1 MLLSI
6 LGLGFWMWIHFTSG
20 LLFQLSSEMLM
31 LGVLRTTVVAG
42 GGPAAAHFLCFAKES
57 KQRKA
62 TAIRRP
68 FGVPVGAVLK
78 SGRETNSLRSDKFPF
93 FIRFEHVTNGDS

>member
-1 MLLSI
+1 MNV
-6 LGLGFWMWIHFTSG
+6 FF
-20 LLFQLSSEMLM
+20 
-31 LGVLRTTVVAG
+31 LRTTLPG
-42 GGPAAAHFLCFAKES
+42 AARQPLTFFASPKKS

>member
-1 MLLSI
+1 ML
-6 LGLGFWMWIHFTSG
+6 FA
-20 LLFQLSSEMLM
+20 
-31 LGVLRTTVVAG
+31 LRTTVVAG
-42 GGPAAAHFLCFAKES
+42 GGPAAAYFLCFAKES

-68 FGVPVGAVLK
+68 FGVPVGDVPK

-93 FIRFEHVTNGDS
+93 FFRFRHVANGSS

>member
-1 MLLSI
+1 LLIGAFYCCVLLLLI
-6 LGLGFWMWIHFTSG
+6 LFF
-20 LLFQLSSEMLM
+20 
-31 LGVLRTTVVAG
+31 LRTTGVAG
-42 GGPAAAHFLCFAKES
+42 GGPAAAHFSCFAKKS
-57 KQRKA
+57 KQKKA

>member
-1 MLLSI
+1 MTFLSVSD
-6 LGLGFWMWIHFTSG
+6 LGVFDC
-20 LLFQLSSEMLM
+20 LFALLM
-31 LGVLRTTVVAG
+31 LFFLRTTVVAG

-68 FGVPVGAVLK
+68 AARGTRWRRTQIGKGNKLATLRQV
-78 SGRETNSLRSDKFPF
+78 SLLYP
-93 FIRFEHVTNGDS
+93 I

>member
-1 MLLSI
+1 VFRLAVLWWLI
-6 LGLGFWMWIHFTSG
+6 LFF
-20 LLFQLSSEMLM
+20 
-31 LGVLRTTVVAG
+31 LRTTVVAG
-42 GGPAAAHFLCFAKES
+42 GGPAAAHFSCFAKKS
-57 KQRKA
+57 KQKKA